1 MLSDEALEELKRLF
15 RQDEKALGRVF
26 HLMEAGVTS
35 NKDLVISGAGANSG
49 AVGIN
54 KQILDAILRRR
65 IPSSSNIATYAYR
78 AINRLEKIGGTLSPE
93 LTAYLSG
100 LVIDLKA
107 KSLDENAIKESLQ
120 EAEKESRSLEKLLA
134 RISNAIYVY
143 SYPTYLRAGT
153 AEDPDL
159 YWFKIGFTDSEVGN
173 RILSQA
179 RQTAMPED
187 PVIVRVY
194 HKPGT
199 LAQELETKFHKTL
212 DAFKQNR
219 SAHKNQRAGKEWFA
233 TDLEKLDAIAE
244 LLDLEIES

>member
-1 MLSDEALEELKRLF
+1 
-15 RQDEKALGRVF
+15 
-26 HLMEAGVTS
+26 MEAGVTS

>member
-1 MLSDEALEELKRLF
+1 MLSDEALEELKRLC
-15 RQDEKALGRVF
+15 RQDDKALGKVF
-26 HLMEAGVTS
+26 HLIEAGVTS
-35 NKDLVISGAGANSG
+35 NKDLVSSGAGANSG

-78 AINRLEKIGGTLSPE
+78 AINRLEKLGGPLSPE
-93 LTAYLSG
+93 LTTYLSG

-120 EAEKESRSLEKLLA
+120 EAEKESRSLEKLLE

-199 LAQELETKFHKTL
+199 SAQELETKFHKTL
-212 DAFKQNR
+212 DAFKQHR